1 MIEDVLDKA
10 EERFY
15 ITDPLDEDSMLTELR
30 YDFGFG
36 YGICAIGVFDE
47 ENEFNCESLFPYFI
61 SESVSSIE
69 QVSVEERIEGHTF
82 AGVVD
87 DLSVGTTLIF
97 RLINSVEFLKY
108 GAPQMKQI
116 PNTSVCL
123 SGLCISGTVMLP
135 ILKTE
140 EEIEDS
146 REQEM
151 ARRNLMNMA
160 RSGDEDAMKNLTM
173 QDMDMY
179 AVIMDKLQEDDIYTI
194 VDSTFMP
201 TGVECDLYS
210 ILGEIQRCVWTKN
223 PITNEQ
229 VWILTIMCGDLL
241 FKICINDQDLYGEPA
256 AGRRFKGVVWMQGI
270 CHIVIEPD
278 SAFFPLR
285 EAPET
290 AERAVRLWCRELKAD
305 GLGLMFLDRSS
316 LTPLV
321 FVPGCDSVFWER
333 SCASGTAAAGMYLAS
348 KTGREVDLALAEPG
362 GILRV
367 ESSVRTG
374 ETRLYGSTRRMQTI
388 SE

>member
-1 MIEDVLDKA
+1 MHKYFRAIGFSVPFKAHDAYNLIEDVLDKA
-10 EERFY
+10 EDRFY
-15 ITDPLDEDSMLTELR
+15 ITDPLDEDSMLSELR

-47 ENEFNCESLFPYFI
+47 DNEFNCEALFPYFI

-123 SGLCISGTVMLP
+123 SGLCINGTVMLP

-146 REQEM
+146 REKEM
-151 ARRNLMNMA
+151 ERRNLMNMA

-223 PITNEQ
+223 PITDEQ

-241 FKICINDQDLYGEPA
+241 FKLCINDQDLYGEPA

-270 CHIVIEPD
+270 INFPEEGG
-278 SAFFPLR
+278 SA
-285 EAPET
+285 
-290 AERAVRLWCRELKAD
+290 
-305 GLGLMFLDRSS
+305 
-316 LTPLV
+316 
-321 FVPGCDSVFWER
+321 
-333 SCASGTAAAGMYLAS
+333 YH
-348 KTGREVDLALAEPG
+348 DL
-362 GILRV
+362 
-367 ESSVRTG
+367 
-374 ETRLYGSTRRMQTI
+374 
-388 SE
+388 

>member
-1 MIEDVLDKA
+1 MHKYFRAIGFSVPFKAHDAYNLIEDVLDKA
-10 EERFY
+10 EDRFY
-15 ITDPLDEDSMLTELR
+15 ITDPLDEDSMLSELR

-47 ENEFNCESLFPYFI
+47 DNEFNCEALFPYFI

-97 RLINSVEFLKY
+97 RLI
-108 GAPQMKQI
+108 
-116 PNTSVCL
+116 
-123 SGLCISGTVMLP
+123 
-135 ILKTE
+135 
-140 EEIEDS
+140 S
-146 REQEM
+146 REKEM
-151 ARRNLMNMA
+151 ERRNLMNMA

-223 PITNEQ
+223 PITDEQ

-241 FKICINDQDLYGEPA
+241 FKLCINDQDLYGEPA

-270 CHIVIEPD
+270 INFPEEGG
-278 SAFFPLR
+278 SA
-285 EAPET
+285 
-290 AERAVRLWCRELKAD
+290 
-305 GLGLMFLDRSS
+305 
-316 LTPLV
+316 
-321 FVPGCDSVFWER
+321 
-333 SCASGTAAAGMYLAS
+333 YH
-348 KTGREVDLALAEPG
+348 DL
-362 GILRV
+362 
-367 ESSVRTG
+367 
-374 ETRLYGSTRRMQTI
+374 
-388 SE
+388 

>member
-1 MIEDVLDKA
+1 MHKYFRAIGFSEPLRARDTYNLIQNVLDKA
-10 EERFY
+10 EERSY
-15 ITDPLDEDSMLTELR
+15 ITDPLDDDSMLTELR
-30 YDFGFG
+30 LDFGSG
-36 YGICAIGVFDE
+36 YGICAVGVYDE
-47 ENEFNCESLFPYFI
+47 ENDFSCESLFPYFI

-97 RLINSVEFLKY
+97 RLINSVEFLKF

-123 SGLCISGTVMLP
+123 SGLCIGGTVMLP
-135 ILKTE
+135 ILKTD

-146 REQEM
+146 REKEM

-210 ILGEIQRCVWTKN
+210 ILGEIQRCVWTRN
-223 PITNEQ
+223 PVTEDV
-229 VWILTIMCGDLL
+229 VWILTVMCGDLL
-241 FKICINDQDLYGEPA
+241 FKICINEKDLYGEPA
-256 AGRRFKGVVWMQGI
+256 AGRRFKGVVWLQG
-270 CHIVIEPD
+270 VIN
-278 SAFFPLR
+278 FP
-285 EAPET
+285 EEGGSFT
-290 AERAVRLWCRELKAD
+290 
-305 GLGLMFLDRSS
+305 
-316 LTPLV
+316 
-321 FVPGCDSVFWER
+321 
-333 SCASGTAAAGMYLAS
+333 
-348 KTGREVDLALAEPG
+348 DL
-362 GILRV
+362 
-367 ESSVRTG
+367 
-374 ETRLYGSTRRMQTI
+374 
-388 SE
+388 

>member
-1 MIEDVLDKA
+1 MHKYFRAIGFSVPFKAHDAYNLIEDVLDKA
-10 EERFY
+10 EDRFY
-15 ITDPLDEDSMLTELR
+15 ITDPLDEDSMLSELR

-47 ENEFNCESLFPYFI
+47 DNEFNCEALFPYFI

-123 SGLCISGTVMLP
+123 SGLCINGTVMLP

-146 REQEM
+146 REKEM
-151 ARRNLMNMA
+151 ERRNLMNMA

-210 ILGEIQRCVWTKN
+210 ILGEIQRCV
-223 PITNEQ
+223 
-229 VWILTIMCGDLL
+229 
-241 FKICINDQDLYGEPA
+241 Y
-256 AGRRFKGVVWMQGI
+256 R
-270 CHIVIEPD
+270 
-278 SAFFPLR
+278 
-285 EAPET
+285 
-290 AERAVRLWCRELKAD
+290 
-305 GLGLMFLDRSS
+305 
-316 LTPLV
+316 
-321 FVPGCDSVFWER
+321 
-333 SCASGTAAAGMYLAS
+333 
-348 KTGREVDLALAEPG
+348 
-362 GILRV
+362 
-367 ESSVRTG
+367 
-374 ETRLYGSTRRMQTI
+374 
-388 SE
+388 